1 MHESTVNSTMWKVI
15 RTFLLGHFNYSGQ
28 EKYSILIMTRH
39 KTAYRVIK
47 IIRQKGTP
55 YLVKFFRIQ
64 TQYFPVNEVY
74 PPGK

>member
-1 MHESTVNSTMWKVI
+1 
-15 RTFLLGHFNYSGQ
+15 
-28 EKYSILIMTRH
+28 MTRH

-47 IIRQKGTP
+47 IIRQNGTP

-74 PPGK
+74 HPGK